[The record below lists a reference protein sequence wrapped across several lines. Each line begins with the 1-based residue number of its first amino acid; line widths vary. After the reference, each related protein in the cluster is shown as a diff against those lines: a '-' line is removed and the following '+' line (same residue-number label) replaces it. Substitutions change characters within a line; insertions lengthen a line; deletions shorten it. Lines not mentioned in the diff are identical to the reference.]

1 MNRLTLE
8 QPPLAVNQQTAAQ
21 LLGVSVATL
30 RRWEQ
35 EGTGPTAIRLS
46 RLVRYRLADLD
57 RFLKACRGAL

>member
-35 EGTGPTAIRLS
+35 EGTGLTAIRLS